1 MSGATTYSEL
11 TSSAQ
16 QRLAMA
22 LNRPELGADGMV
34 QELLRAASMAHRD
47 LSAALAHLG
56 RTLMLPVATAPTSQR
71 RAARRRGPAGRVLM
85 DLERRGRGRDWAL
98 PEPDPGTAARDIW
111 EAARAIRA
119 AADLWATHHSGSGAP
134 RTPESSRMRHP
145 SVLGAATREWEALVA
160 TARDVA
166 DALLRAMGTD
176 RPDRA
181 QSVDSGPDLT
191 HLVGYPGGLARAMAA
206 GSVVDVT
213 VARPLPSR
221 SGDALTLLAE
231 SVTRLRQA
239 AWTLAE
245 SGQAPIPALANL
257 AAVGAA
263 LSLAAAEAA
272 ETVQA
277 AGAGGAL
284 GDAGDAAAVA
294 HAHSGGP
301 SRAEVRV
308 GASDHQCAEALRR
321 MHDAWADAGESLR
334 DLRSPHPSTTILQV
348 ERLDVLAL
356 LRRVRTE
363 RRQSDTSDRTGMRPG
378 GSASALA
385 ALARSYAD
393 VAGFNARGL
402 GAAAARGDIYIRG
415 EALPQHSLAR
425 RPDLLQAKLEKAL
438 VPAPTMVIAAL
449 ERSYRGVLRA
459 LDDDARDG
467 TPAA

>member
-1 MSGATTYSEL
+1 MSASTTYSEL
-11 TSSAQ
+11 TGSAQ
-16 QRLAMA
+16 QRLAIA
-22 LNRPELGADGMV
+22 LSRPELGAEGMAP
-34 QELLRAASMAHRD
+34 EALRAASMAHRD

-56 RTLMLPVATAPTSQR
+56 RTLMLPIATAPTTQR
-71 RAARRRGPAGRVLM
+71 RAARRRGPTGRVLM

-98 PEPDPGTAARDIW
+98 PEPDPGTAARDVW

-119 AADLWATHHSGSGAP
+119 AADLWATHHSASGAP

-145 SVLGAATREWEALVA
+145 AVLGAATREWEALVA

-166 DALLRAMGTD
+166 DALLRAIGTD
-176 RPDRA
+176 HHDQA
-181 QSVDSGPDLT
+181 QRVDSGADLT
-191 HLVGYPGGLARAMAA
+191 HLVSYPGTTARAMAA

-272 ETVQA
+272 ETLV
-277 AGAGGAL
+277 GAEGVGVPEPA
-284 GDAGDAAAVA
+284 DR
-294 HAHSGGP
+294 AHSGG
-301 SRAEVRV
+301 SGRAAVRV
-308 GASDHQCAEALRR
+308 GASDHPGAEALRR
-321 MHDAWADAGESLR
+321 MHAAWAEAGEALA

-356 LRRVRTE
+356 LRRVHTE
-363 RRQSDTSDRTGMRPG
+363 RRQVDSSDRTATGAG
-378 GSASALA
+378 GSAADLA

-438 VPAPTMVIAAL
+438 VPAPTVVVMAL
-449 ERSYRGVLRA
+449 EGSYRGVLRA
-459 LDDDARDG
+459 LDDHARDG